1 MIAYLPL
8 PGGHIKLA
16 ERFVNP
22 ALSFA
27 MVSRLVRTMSPSLKI
42 STTGMELLYVATSL
56 MRWHDQFGS
65 PYLSIYQGYNWT
77 ILLPAELSAASVLM
91 KFWTTEVNSAVWVT
105 MCFVVVLIINLFGAG
120 VYGECEFIFAYVLPI
135 M

>member
-27 MVSRLVRTMSPSLKI
+27 MVSRLVHTMSPSLKI

-65 PYLSIYQGYNWT
+65 PYLSIKG
-77 ILLPAELSAASVLM
+77 
-91 KFWTTEVNSAVWVT
+91 TTGQSFYLRNSA
-105 MCFVVVLIINLFGAG
+105 LR
-120 VYGECEFIFAYVLPI
+120 PS
-135 M
+135 